1 VEKISKDIF
10 TRLRKSSF
18 VKNLFIVMSGTVAAQ
33 VIGLALTPIISRLF
47 SPSDFGISGS
57 FGSLWGVIAAG
68 VTLDYSQAVMLP
80 KEKGDAA
87 NLFFVSCLSTLL
99 VSFILMTICL
109 IIPTYLNSLMKTT
122 GIWALVLLVA
132 AAMASGLNS
141 SCSAWCVRV
150 KAFKQTS
157 LSQVIRSLS
166 YSGAQIGFGMFQGG
180 AVGLIISNV
189 LASIL
194 ASINLARVLLSD
206 MAAIRRNISWVRM
219 KQMAKEY
226 RDFPMYS
233 ASQNVINAL
242 SSGLPVLLLTQY
254 HGIAVAGAYTFSMR
268 ILEAPMGLILSPLRQ
283 VLFQKAAEIQHQEQS
298 LASLYIKITAGLFT
312 MAIFPSLVLYIGAP
326 QIFTWVFGA
335 QWHIAGD
342 FARGL
347 IVWLLF
353 VFCNLPAVLFA
364 RLIRIQ
370 RAIFFYDLV
379 LLAARTT
386 ALVLGG
392 LYLSALNTVML
403 FSFVGAF
410 MNLFLILFVG
420 YFVKK
425 KEVQVNLALMRNSL
439 MKE

>member
-1 VEKISKDIF
+1 
-10 TRLRKSSF
+10 
-18 VKNLFIVMSGTVAAQ
+18 
-33 VIGLALTPIISRLF
+33 
-47 SPSDFGISGS
+47 
-57 FGSLWGVIAAG
+57 
-68 VTLDYSQAVMLP
+68 
-80 KEKGDAA
+80 
-87 NLFFVSCLSTLL
+87 
-99 VSFILMTICL
+99 
-109 IIPTYLNSLMKTT
+109 
-122 GIWALVLLVA
+122 
-132 AAMASGLNS
+132 
-141 SCSAWCVRV
+141 
-150 KAFKQTS
+150 
-157 LSQVIRSLS
+157 
-166 YSGAQIGFGMFQGG
+166 
-180 AVGLIISNV
+180 
-189 LASIL
+189 
-194 ASINLARVLLSD
+194 
-206 MAAIRRNISWVRM
+206 
-219 KQMAKEY
+219 
-226 RDFPMYS
+226 
-233 ASQNVINAL
+233 
-242 SSGLPVLLLTQY
+242 
-254 HGIAVAGAYTFSMR
+254 
-268 ILEAPMGLILSPLRQ
+268 MGLILSPLRQ

-439 MKE
+439 MKDSVLVQRE